1 MTNLFF
7 WAQSLDNQAPD
18 LILKDSEE
26 LSDPLDRQQVI
37 SQIYEVPG
45 IKKTLPL
52 ATSEITVRFSDPK
65 FVVEALPTE
74 KDQANRSAP
83 IVIYGELPEEFSRDW
98 IESSCTNISKIVSK
112 ELNRTLSEDAVTAIQ
127 VWFTEI
133 LEEKEEKKKK
143 VEVQK
148 QTISLVTVFF
158 APFFIGWLLQTKE
171 IQPSLLQ
178 MAGLIAVNNLL
189 VMSLQTFLI
198 NKPRRRN
205 RTI

>member
-1 MTNLFF
+1 MKNLLVF
-7 WAQSLDNQAPD
+7 WAQSLDNKAPD
-18 LILKDSEE
+18 LIWEDSEE
-26 LSDPLDRQQVI
+26 LSDQLRRQQVI
-37 SQIYEVPG
+37 SEIYEVRG
-45 IKKTLPL
+45 RKTTLPS

-83 IVIYGELPEEFSRDW
+83 IVIYGELPKELSNEW
-98 IESSCTNISKIVSK
+98 IESSCTKISDIVSDK
-112 ELNRTLSEDAVTAIQ
+112 LNRTLSKDAVTVIQ
-127 VWFTEI
+127 GWFTEI
-133 LEEKEEKKKK
+133 LEEKKKK
-143 VEVQK
+143 VEVQQ

-158 APFFIGWLLQTKE
+158 APLLIGWLLQTKE

-178 MAGLIAVNNLL
+178 MAGLIALNNLL

-198 NKPRRRN
+198 NRPRRRN

>member
-1 MTNLFF
+1 MKKLFF
-7 WAQSLDNQAPD
+7 WAQSLDNKAPD
-18 LILKDSEE
+18 LIWEDSEE
-26 LSDPLDRQQVI
+26 LSDQLLRQQVI
-37 SQIYEVPG
+37 SEIYEVPG
-45 IKKTLPL
+45 RKTTLPS

-83 IVIYGELPEEFSRDW
+83 IVIYGELPKELSNEW
-98 IESSCTNISKIVSK
+98 IESSCTKISDIVSDK
-112 ELNRTLSEDAVTAIQ
+112 LNRTLSKDAVTAIQ
-127 VWFTEI
+127 GWFIEI
-133 LEEKEEKKKK
+133 LEAKKKK
-143 VEVQK
+143 VEVQQ

-158 APFFIGWLLQTKE
+158 APLLIGWLLQTKE

-178 MAGLIAVNNLL
+178 MAGLIALNNLL

-198 NKPRRRN
+198 NRPRRKN